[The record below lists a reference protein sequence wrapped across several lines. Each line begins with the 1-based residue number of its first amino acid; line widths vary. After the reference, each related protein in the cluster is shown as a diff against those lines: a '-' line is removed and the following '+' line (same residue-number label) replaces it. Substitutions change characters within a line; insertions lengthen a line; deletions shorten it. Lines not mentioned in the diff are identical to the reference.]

1 MTRRRSSG
9 DWPTHGGSSSW
20 PSVTTCI
27 WSTTTLSGRLTSW
40 RQSWF
45 KTIVEI
51 GSIMI
56 DELKEEEIVNKV
68 GGRFKL
74 STLIQKRMIALNQG
88 ARALVDSRGVDKM
101 TLVIQEIMQ
110 DKIYLDMSG
119 KLQTN
124 EVTEEMEAD
133 GGTVDLTQSTE

>member
-1 MTRRRSSG
+1 
-9 DWPTHGGSSSW
+9 
-20 PSVTTCI
+20 
-27 WSTTTLSGRLTSW
+27 
-40 RQSWF
+40 
-45 KTIVEI
+45 
-51 GSIMI
+51 MI

-88 ARALVDSRGVDKM
+88 ARALVDGRGVDKM
-101 TLVIQEIMQ
+101 TMVIQEIMQ

-124 EVTEEMEAD
+124 EATDELEAD

>member
-1 MTRRRSSG
+1 
-9 DWPTHGGSSSW
+9 
-20 PSVTTCI
+20 
-27 WSTTTLSGRLTSW
+27 
-40 RQSWF
+40 
-45 KTIVEI
+45 
-51 GSIMI
+51 MI

-88 ARALVDSRGVDKM
+88 ARALVDGRGVDKM
-101 TLVIQEIMQ
+101 TMVIQEIMQ

-124 EVTEEMEAD
+124 EATDEPEAD

>member
-1 MTRRRSSG
+1 
-9 DWPTHGGSSSW
+9 
-20 PSVTTCI
+20 
-27 WSTTTLSGRLTSW
+27 
-40 RQSWF
+40 
-45 KTIVEI
+45 
-51 GSIMI
+51 MI

-88 ARALVDSRGVDKM
+88 ARSLVDGRGVDKM
-101 TLVIQEIMQ
+101 TMVIQEIMQ

-124 EVTEEMEAD
+124 EATEELEVE
-133 GGTVDLTQSTE
+133 GGTVDLTQASE